1 VQVIG
6 LTGNIASGKSEV
18 ARIFAEFG
26 AHVIDADHLAR
37 DAVQPGTSAL
47 RAIVA
52 RWGDGILMP
61 DGSLDRT
68 ALRGIVF
75 RDPAE
80 REALNAIVHPEV
92 RRRRNV
98 ALAAAR
104 ANGARVVVADIPLLF
119 EAGLEGDVD
128 QVVLVDAPDSV
139 RLDRLVRL
147 RGLSEDEAR
156 RMMAAQLPSSE
167 KRGRAHHVIDNAGS
181 LQDLREQTEAVWSA
195 LSKRTA

>member
-52 RWGDGILMP
+52 RGGDGILMP

-139 RLDRLVRL
+139 RLDRLARL